1 MPISSKLYNNNKT
14 KKGLYLVPTPIGNM
28 DDITLRAID
37 ILKKSDYILCE
48 DTRVSKKL
56 LNKYNIEVQLV
67 SFHSFNEHKT
77 VQKHINQILD
87 GKVVSL
93 ISDAGTPSIS
103 DPGFLIVRESIKN
116 NIEINCLPGATAL
129 IPAIVN
135 SGLSSERFVFEGFL
149 PTKKGRN
156 KRIKNLVDEKR
167 SIVIYESPKRIL
179 KLINDLMGF
188 LGEDRKASISR
199 ELSKIYQENIR
210 GTLKELYD
218 KLENINIKG
227 EFLIVIDGKK
237 K

>member
-1 MPISSKLYNNNKT
+1 MNKNHV
-14 KKGLYLVPTPIGNM
+14 LNIVPTPIGNLE
-28 DDITLRAID
+28 DITLRSLD
-37 ILKKSDYILCE
+37 TLKNSDYILCE

-227 EFLIVIDGKK
+227 EFVIVIDGKK

>member
-1 MPISSKLYNNNKT
+1 MNKNNVLNI
-14 KKGLYLVPTPIGNM
+14 VPTPIGNLE
-28 DDITLRAID
+28 DITLRSLD
-37 ILKKSDYILCE
+37 TLKNSDYILCE

-77 VQKHINQILD
+77 VQKHIDQILD

-179 KLINDLMGF
+179 RLINDLMGF

-218 KLENINIKG
+218 RLENKNIKG
-227 EFLIVIDGKK
+227 EFVIVIDGYKN
-237 K
+237 

>member
-1 MPISSKLYNNNKT
+1 MNKSHV
-14 KKGLYLVPTPIGNM
+14 LNIVPTPIGNLE
-28 DDITLRAID
+28 DITLRSLD
-37 ILKKSDYILCE
+37 TLKNSDYILCE

-87 GKVVSL
+87 GKAVSL

-210 GTLKELYD
+210 GTLKELHD

-227 EFLIVIDGKK
+227 EFVIVIDGKK
-237 K
+237 N